1 MMDLKPAA
9 RYATALSLHLTVRP
23 PNAPE
28 RSTKPTKMP
37 PKSSDTLPQPIR
49 SCNWAIAQLPGLSAE
64 NLDLLHR
71 AGFKTTLDFWQRT
84 QTPAQ
89 RHNLAAHLQLH
100 PKYVNKWAALCD
112 LARIPAVGC
121 TYCGLLLHAGI
132 ISVRQL
138 ADTPLPKLHRQLMR
152 LQIATMQRQDLCPP
166 LGDVSRWVEQ
176 AHQLSPARR

>member
-1 MMDLKPAA
+1 MEQPHWSSPTIVLPPVACPSPKP
-9 RYATALSLHLTVRP
+9 SHRP
-23 PNAPE
+23 
-28 RSTKPTKMP
+28 RTLKMP
-37 PKSSDTLPQPIR
+37 PKSRETLPQPIR

-71 AGFKTTLDFWQRT
+71 AGFKTTLAFWQRT

-121 TYCGLLLHAGI
+121 TYCGLLLHTGI
-132 ISVRQL
+132 ISVQQL

-166 LGDVSRWVEQ
+166 LGDVSLWVEQ
-176 AHQLSPARR
+176 ARQLNPTRR